1 MAPRSITP
9 RRRPARTSS
18 TARRTHDPAAAR
30 SRPGS
35 AARGPVSRP
44 GDACVFRAA
53 LEERGPTGLW
63 PHLFLPQAASVFL
76 GRRGAVPVVV
86 SVHGMGFRR
95 TARPDGEGG
104 HFVLFNADMR
114 ERAGVETGDVLEVTL
129 TLDTAPREIELPREF
144 DQMLHADPEARAAFA
159 AMPASH
165 RRAYL
170 EFIEK
175 ARRPETRARRMQ
187 QALRMMSEWA
197 AERARGPKRRLRT
210 SARRTS

>member
-18 TARRTHDPAAAR
+18 PARPTATSRAR
-30 SRPGS
+30 PHA
-35 AARGPVSRP
+35 AARGPASRP
-44 GDACVFRAA
+44 GDACVFRAT
-53 LEERGPTGLW
+53 LEDHGPTGQW

-95 TARPDGEGG
+95 TAKPDGEGG
-104 HFVLFNADMR
+104 HYVRFNADLR
-114 ERAGVETGDVLEVTL
+114 ERAGVETGDVVEITL
-129 TLDTAPREIELPREF
+129 TLDTAPRDIELPREF
-144 DQMLHADPEARAAFA
+144 GQMLHADADARAAFA

-197 AERARGPKRRLRT
+197 AERARRPERRPRAAT
-210 SARRTS
+210 RPRN